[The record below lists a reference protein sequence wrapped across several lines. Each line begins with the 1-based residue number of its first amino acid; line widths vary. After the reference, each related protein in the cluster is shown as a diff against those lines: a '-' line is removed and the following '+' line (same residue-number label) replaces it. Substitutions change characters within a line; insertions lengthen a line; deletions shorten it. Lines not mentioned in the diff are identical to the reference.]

1 MYTKLPSIQDTPE
14 EIEKFKYNFRKAW
27 EFDFQDRSPNEKVMR
42 GLFQSAVDANDKCW
56 REIALLQK
64 IA

>member
-1 MYTKLPSIQDTPE
+1 MFRQLPSIQDTPE
-14 EIEKFKYNFRKAW
+14 EIEKFKYNYRTAW
-27 EFDFQDRSPNEKVMR
+27 DFDFQDRSPNEKVMR

-56 REIALLQK
+56 RELATLQK

>member
-1 MYTKLPSIQDTPE
+1 MLGQLPSIQDTPE
-14 EIEKFKYNFRKAW
+14 EIQKFKYNYRTAW
-27 EFDFQDRSPNEKVMR
+27 DFDFQDRSPNEKVMR

-56 REIALLQK
+56 RELATLQK

>member
-1 MYTKLPSIQDTPE
+1 MFRQLPSIQDTPE
-14 EIEKFKYNFRKAW
+14 EIQKFKYNYRTAW
-27 EFDFQDRSPNEKVMR
+27 DFDFQDKSPSEKVMR

-56 REIALLQK
+56 RELATLQK